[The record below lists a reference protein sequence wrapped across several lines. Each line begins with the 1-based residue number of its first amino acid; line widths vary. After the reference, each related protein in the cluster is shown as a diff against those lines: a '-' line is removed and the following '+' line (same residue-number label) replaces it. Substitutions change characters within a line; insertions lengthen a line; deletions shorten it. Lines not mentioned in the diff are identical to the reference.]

1 MHFAFYL
8 GDSACIG
15 LNLSFKVDV
24 ISGLRLNVTAVLNRD
39 ERPLNVYFG
48 GIVIIPP
55 KVQIRGNLKSGFLI
69 S

>member
-1 MHFAFYL
+1 MHFTFYL
-8 GDSACIG
+8 GDSGRIG
-15 LNLSFKVDV
+15 LNLQFNSDV
-24 ISGLRLNVTAVLNRD
+24 KSGLRLNVTAVLNRD